1 MTAVASIA
9 PRDRR
14 PLWAFFLG
22 LAGLTGLGWAWS
34 LQLATAGHHA
44 LPLGAR
50 VLMWT
55 TMMVGM
61 MVPPEVPTL
70 LGLARGRATGR
81 GRALAEA
88 WSVLGGYLAVWIAAS
103 ALIALLDAQ
112 LGAWGVMTHEMAS
125 RSVPLDVAIL
135 GAAGLVQLSP
145 WKRICLER
153 CRALRRELLARGSV
167 HAVRA
172 GLRHG
177 LVSVLSCG
185 VLMLTL
191 LVVGAM
197 NVLAMVLLTAFLV
210 LERVAPPSVAA
221 MLGRVCGVGLV
232 GWGGW
237 LALRASGV

>member
-1 MTAVASIA
+1 MTAVAPIA
-9 PRDRR
+9 PHARR
-14 PLWAFFLG
+14 PVWALFLG

-34 LQLATAGHHA
+34 LHLATAGHHG

-70 LGLARGRATGR
+70 LGLARGGSTGR
-81 GRALAEA
+81 WHALGEV
-88 WSVLGGYLAVWIAAS
+88 SSLLGGYLVVWIAAS
-103 ALIALLDAQ
+103 TAIALLDAQ
-112 LGAWGVMTHEMAS
+112 LGAWGLMTHEMAS
-125 RSVPLDVAIL
+125 RSLPLNAAIL
-135 GAAGLVQLSP
+135 GVAGLMQLSP
-145 WKRICLER
+145 WKKVCLER
-153 CRALRRELLARGSV
+153 CRALPRALRTARTV
-167 HAVRA
+167 HPVRA
-172 GLRHG
+172 GVGHG
-177 LVSVLSCG
+177 AVSVFSCG

-197 NVLAMVLLTAFLV
+197 NVVAMVLLTGYLV

-221 MLGRVCGVGLV
+221 MLGRFCGVGLL

-237 LALRASGV
+237 LALRAAGA